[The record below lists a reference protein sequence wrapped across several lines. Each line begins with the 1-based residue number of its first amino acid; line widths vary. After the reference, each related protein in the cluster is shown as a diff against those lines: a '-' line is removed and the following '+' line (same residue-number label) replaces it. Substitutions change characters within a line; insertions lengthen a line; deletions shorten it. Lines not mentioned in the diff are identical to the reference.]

1 MAEYVDTVQA
11 NRRRRWPAPL
21 ARSEDRPLIARLDWV
36 LLAATGGLIVFGL
49 WAISGITRHDVPG
62 EPDYYLTRQL
72 VFAGVGLVL
81 MVGAIFVDPAWYRR
95 WKPGLYGVMIGLMVL
110 VALVGTVARGSR
122 RWIDV
127 SFFRFQPS
135 EFGKL
140 LFVLFI
146 AAFLA
151 DRIRRIEDVRTP
163 LTAIAL
169 AVLPVLLVFLQPD
182 LGSGV
187 VYLAALG
194 ACLFVAGTR
203 WVHLGVLVALTLIA
217 VMAALWLLPAAGIE
231 VLKPYQTD
239 RLTGFLDPDED
250 PQGTTWNQRQSIT
263 AVGSGGF
270 SGRGVDEATQTRLDY
285 LPEHAT
291 DFAFASLSEQRGF
304 VGAGVLLLLYLLIV
318 WRGLKIVTI
327 ARDAFSAIAAAGIV
341 FALLFQVFVNVGMA
355 TGVAPVTGITLPFV
369 SVGGSSLV
377 ANLVAIGVLE
387 AIAVRGRRRP

>member
-1 MAEYVDTVQA
+1 MAEYVDTVRSA
-11 NRRRRWPAPL
+11 RRRRRPAQFT
-21 ARSEDRPLIARLDWV
+21 RSEERPLLARLDWV
-36 LLAATGGLIVFGL
+36 LLAAAAGLVVFGL
-49 WAISGITRHDVPG
+49 WAISGITTHDVPG
-62 EPDYYLTRQL
+62 EPDYYVTRQL
-72 VFAGVGLVL
+72 VFAVVGIVL
-81 MVGAIFVDPAWYRR
+81 MVGAILVDPALYQR
-95 WKPGLYGVMIGLMVL
+95 WRGALYGVMIGLMVL

-163 LTAIAL
+163 LLTIAL
-169 AVLPVLLVFLQPD
+169 AVPPVMLVFLQPD
-182 LGSGV
+182 LGSGL
-187 VYLAALG
+187 VYSAALG

-203 WVHLGVLVALTLIA
+203 WLHLGVLAALALLA
-217 VMAALWLLPAAGIE
+217 LAAALWLLPAVGVQ
-231 VLKPYQTD
+231 VLKEYQAD
-239 RLTGFLDPDED
+239 RLTGFLDPEED

-291 DFAFASLSEQRGF
+291 DFAFASLAEQRGF
-304 VGAGVLLLLYLLIV
+304 VGAAVLLLLYLLVV

-327 ARDAFSAIAAAGIV
+327 ACDAFSAIAATGIV
-341 FALLFQVFVNVGMA
+341 FALLFQIFVNIGMA
-355 TGVAPVTGITLPFV
+355 SGVAPVTGITLPFV